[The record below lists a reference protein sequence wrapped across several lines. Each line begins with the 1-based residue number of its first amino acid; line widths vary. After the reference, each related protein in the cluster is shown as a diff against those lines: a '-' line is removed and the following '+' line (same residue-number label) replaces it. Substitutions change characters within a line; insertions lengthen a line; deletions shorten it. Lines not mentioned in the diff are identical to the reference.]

1 LLSTQMRAPVYVRRD
16 SDSSLPIRRDSRDED
31 EEDLEHTGLRKKKLC
46 FLITVLLLLAL
57 FSLILLALN
66 IMIIRTLE
74 MSHQGMRLIKFYKV
88 KNPTTGEEEKMVQF
102 GGREMDLNKVVASS
116 GRVQGTVDSDLNV
129 YGSRVVIQ
137 GEPSGSRM
145 ILQEGGCVLDGLDD
159 FQIISSKDSRP
170 VFSARHPLLP
180 LDKKIKRISS
190 STIIT
195 NKVRSAVNE
204 RLRVGVED
212 ISIRGNEAVF
222 LNARAV
228 HMASGNAINFN
239 TTRHGSLHLRGS
251 VFIGGSHS
259 GIPLSQSPSLSASI
273 EAFRLCVCSNP
284 RPILFTV
291 PGNKPCVAPSHIC
304 A

>member
-1 LLSTQMRAPVYVRRD
+1 LSSSEMRAPVYVRRD
-16 SDSSLPIRRDSRDED
+16 SDSSLPIRRDSREDE

-46 FLITVLLLLAL
+46 LLITVLILLAL

-88 KNPTTGEEEKMVQF
+88 HNPTTGEQEKMVHF
-102 GGREMDLNKVVASS
+102 GGREMDLNRVVASS
-116 GRVQGTVDSDLNV
+116 GKVHGAVDRDLHV

-137 GEPSGSRM
+137 GQPNGSRM
-145 ILQEGGCVLDGLDD
+145 ILQEEGCVLDGLDD
-159 FQIISSKDSRP
+159 FQIISSRDSRP

-195 NKVRSAVNE
+195 NKVRSPVNE

-212 ISIRGNEAVF
+212 ISIRGNEAVLF
-222 LNARAV
+222 NGRGI
-228 HMASGNAINFN
+228 HMASGNAVNFN
-239 TTRHGSLHLRGS
+239 TTKDGSLHLRGS
-251 VFIGGSHS
+251 VFMGGSHS
-259 GIPLSQSPSLSASI
+259 GLPLSQSPSLSASI
-273 EAFRLCVCSNP
+273 EAFRLCVCSTRNSKLY
-284 RPILFTV
+284 IV
-291 PGNKPCVAPSHIC
+291 PGNKPCAAPQNIC
-304 A
+304 